1 MKRDAYAVALAV
13 ATALSLTS
21 ASCGD
26 EATRPPPVAPAPALD
41 LASPAPALA
50 PAPAPPPAPSPAAEP
65 PPAAPV
71 VPEPAFGS
79 EPLLPDDP
87 HPFRLAAAV
96 RAIRANRSGA
106 NVVKML
112 SLLPEIID
120 SKKKT
125 GVDPFTDGDWLLVY
139 GPTVG
144 VPGSNA
150 HVLKHTKSEADVSAA
165 MSRAGI
171 TADGHVQL
179 YGVRDTLVRP
189 QPGLLALLPN
199 DRAKE
204 LAAVL
209 AKPIDTGLRPGELA
223 QIFVAEPSKVV
234 KNIPDDV
241 RRANVVVK
249 PASDGGLDARA
260 VADCRDAASCTAAAT
275 ELDEYVKR
283 QNSFMV
289 RLVLKN
295 LLANFAVKASGAK
308 LEATLHASPDQVDA
322 LLSILRAQLGLPP
335 PAQPGDPKH

>member
-1 MKRDAYAVALAV
+1 MRGVAYAIAIAI
-13 ATALSLTS
+13 ATALSLAS

-26 EATRPPPVAPAPALD
+26 EATRPPPVAPAPV
-41 LASPAPALA
+41 LA
-50 PAPAPPPAPSPAAEP
+50 PAPVAAAAPAPSPAAEP
-65 PPAAPV
+65 SPPPALPPAAPS

-79 EPLLPDDP
+79 EPLLPSDP
-87 HPFRLAAAV
+87 HPFRLAAAL

-112 SLLPEIID
+112 SLLPEILD
-120 SKKKT
+120 TKKKT
-125 GVDPFTDGDWLLVY
+125 GVDPFADGEWLLVY

-150 HVLKHTKSEADVSAA
+150 SVVKHTKSEAEVTAA
-165 MSRAGI
+165 MSRAGF
-171 TADGHVQL
+171 TVDGHVQL
-179 YGVRDTLVRP
+179 YAVKQTLVRP
-189 QPGLLALLPN
+189 QPGLVAVVPN

-204 LAAVL
+204 LSAVL
-209 AKPIDTGLRPGELA
+209 AKPIDIGLKAGELA
-223 QIFVAEPSKVV
+223 QIFVAEPSKVL
-234 KNIPDDV
+234 KNVPDDV
-241 RRANVVVK
+241 KRANVVVK

-308 LEATLHASPDQVDA
+308 LEATLHATPDQVDA

-335 PAQPGDPKH
+335 PAEPGDPKR